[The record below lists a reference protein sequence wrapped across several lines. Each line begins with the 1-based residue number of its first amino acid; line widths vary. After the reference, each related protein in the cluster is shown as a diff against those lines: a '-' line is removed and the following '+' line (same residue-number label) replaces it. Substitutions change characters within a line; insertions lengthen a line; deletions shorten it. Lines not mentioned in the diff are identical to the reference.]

1 LIDGNLYPTCITT
14 QQVGQ
19 QYNLP
24 VQNCDVMVGQQYN
37 LPMQNCDV
45 MVGQQHVLTKNW
57 SIVVWAACVKK
68 NDFFSIFFRQVNYI
82 FHKLSVNTKHVQ
94 FQLCMHLW

>member
-45 MVGQQHVLTKNW
+45 MVGQQHVLTPKIPW
-57 SIVVWAACVKK
+57 RPK
-68 NDFFSIFFRQVNYI
+68 
-82 FHKLSVNTKHVQ
+82 TG
-94 FQLCMHLW
+94 QLLFGQLV